1 MKKKCLLTALVMG
14 CSMSFCPV
22 HAMPAESNTHAP
34 ERAAVTH
41 DEEGNFRS
49 SDLFA
54 SMQADDKAAVLM
66 VHFGTTYDD
75 TRALTIDAINQKAR
89 TAFEGIEVREAY
101 TSRIILR
108 RLKARGISKPN
119 PAEAL
124 KQLKA
129 EGFTHILIQSTNIIE
144 GIEME
149 SLRKDVA
156 SLEEGFK
163 DVRIGNPLLYT
174 PEDYEAVID
183 AIARKSAKEGA
194 TVLVGHGTYT
204 PSTAQYAMTDYMLK
218 AKGYN
223 NIHVGTI
230 EGYPSFDDMLARL
243 QAGGAKKVMLMPFM
257 FVAGDHANN
266 DIAGDWKK
274 ELEDK
279 GYEVSILMEGL
290 GQNPDIQNL
299 FIEHARFAAKH
310 KMIDIMDK
318 KKAYAA
324 GKD

>member
-1 MKKKCLLTALVMG
+1 MKKKCLLTALLIG
-14 CSMSFCPV
+14 CSMSFSLV
-22 HAMPAESNTHAP
+22 HAMPEGCNAH
-34 ERAAVTH
+34 AAVEAAVPH
-41 DEEGNFRS
+41 DEEGNFHS
-49 SDLFA
+49 SDFFA
-54 SMQADDKAAVLM
+54 SMQAGDKAAVLM

-75 TRALTIDAINQKAR
+75 TRALTIDAINRKVL
-89 TAFEGIEVREAY
+89 TAFEGTEVREAY

-108 RLKARGISKPN
+108 RLKARGIEKPN

-144 GIEME
+144 GVEME

-156 SLEEGFK
+156 SLAKDFK

-174 PEDYEAVID
+174 PEDYEAVIA
-183 AIARKSAKEGA
+183 AITRKAAKEGA

-204 PSTAQYAMTDYMLK
+204 PSTAQYAMMDYMLK

-230 EGYPSFDDMLARL
+230 EGYPSFDDMLAQL
-243 QAGGAKKVMLMPFM
+243 KAGGAKKVMLIPFM

-274 ELEDK
+274 ELEDN
-279 GYEVSILMEGL
+279 GYEVSVLMEGL

-324 GKD
+324 EKD